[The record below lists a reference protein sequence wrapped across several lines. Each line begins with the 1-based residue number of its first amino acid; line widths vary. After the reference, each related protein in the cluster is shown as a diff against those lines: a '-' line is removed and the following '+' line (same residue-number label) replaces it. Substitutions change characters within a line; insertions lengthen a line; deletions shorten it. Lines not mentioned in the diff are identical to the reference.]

1 MFDLRYSKIQGD
13 VEDDNKW
20 DSLNP
25 VKEED
30 LLEGTLTPVN
40 GGSQVR
46 LKIKPDVFDTDTDYY
61 IAMKAKDERNTV
73 SKKSNVAS
81 FARLVPPSQVG
92 DLTSAA
98 TNNGDDVSISF
109 TAPGDDGPVGKGSVK
124 DFLT

>member
-20 DSLNP
+20 DSLTAL
-25 VKEED
+25 KEED

-40 GGSQVR
+40 GGSQVQ
-46 LKIKPDVFDTDTDYY
+46 LKIKTDVFDADTDYY
-61 IAMKAKDERNTV
+61 IAMKAKDERNTF

-81 FARLVPPSQVG
+81 LVRLVPPSQVG

-98 TNNGDDVSISF
+98 TNSGDDVSISF
-109 TAPGDDGPVGKGSVK
+109 TAPGDDGMVGKGINL
-124 DFLT
+124 F